1 MELLKVSVGIL
12 WLINLGLLIWYMV
25 EQEVNGWNVTALVGV
40 ALTGIVP
47 IGVALPRIVPMLFG
61 YETLVKK
68 REGWATF
75 VHVISGVIG
84 TAGSGLA
91 LGYAA
96 QCGKSSYANIELLV
110 AAAVV
115 NGLSGIV
122 AHFAFIDNDEQKKIY
137 ENESLAYS
145 CCCSRGFWYLLFL
158 AVATLIS
165 LLTAVWNHDNE
176 YKNKCDNEDHY
187 SLYFISPIT
196 HLVGSILLVLFS
208 PQVPPILN
216 FTIMFTAAIL
226 SMFGLNLTYGWG
238 GDWAIVIPVYLYLTM
253 AHVKFTSS

>member
-47 IGVALPRIVPMLFG
+47 MLFG
-61 YETLVKK
+61 RDKKQYQQLDKK

-96 QCGKSSYANIELLV
+96 QCGKSSYANIELLI

-122 AHFAFIDNDEQKKIY
+122 AHFAFIDNDERKQIY
-137 ENESLAYS
+137 DNKNGSLAYG
-145 CCCSRGFWYLLFL
+145 CCYRGFWYLLFL

-165 LLTAVWNHDNE
+165 LLTGVWNHDNE
-176 YKNKCDNEDHY
+176 YKDKCDNEDHY
-187 SLYFISPIT
+187 NLYFISPIT
-196 HLVGSILLVLFS
+196 HLVGSLLLGLFS

-216 FTIMFTAAIL
+216 FTIMYTAAIL

>member
-1 MELLKVSVGIL
+1 MELLKVSVGVL
-12 WLINLGLLIWYMV
+12 WVINLGLLIWYMV
-25 EQEVNGWNVTALVGV
+25 EQEVNGWNITALVGV

-47 IGVALPRIVPMLFG
+47 MLFG
-61 YETLVKK
+61 REKKEYQPLVKK

-137 ENESLAYS
+137 EDESLAYS
-145 CCCSRGFWYLLFL
+145 CCCSRGCCSRGFWYLLFL

-187 SLYFISPIT
+187 NLYFISPIT
-196 HLVGSILLVLFS
+196 HLVGSLLLGLFS
-208 PQVPPILN
+208 PKVPLILN
-216 FTIMFTAAIL
+216 FTIMYTAAIL
-226 SMFGLNLTYGWG
+226 SMFGLNLTYGGG
-238 GDWAIVIPVYLYLTM
+238 GDWAIVIPVYLYLAT
-253 AHVKFTSS
+253 AHVKFASS